1 MEIYLIAGGAAWLL
15 SLLVTPWI
23 AVLAKRYG
31 AVQEPP
37 EVVLKNIQELREKG
51 LPDSEYESK
60 LQAARRR
67 LDKPPL
73 TMWGGIAYVLPFLFV
88 SGAVLLISKTINIPI
103 AEFSVY
109 VMWFVIIGILFVVGI
124 LDDAFD
130 FSGKVQFSFHLLAAL
145 LFILS
150 PVDILGFRNPF
161 NGVFVHTDMWTF
173 SLGQLP
179 WLLRFVFPGDL
190 ILLLWVLPL
199 INGIKWQAGT
209 DGLMEGSTAISLL
222 ALFGVSIMFNQ
233 SASALFAITLAGAL
247 LGFLF
252 YNFYPNKILSGSA
265 GKSVIGFI
273 VAGIAVIGGSKF
285 AVTLLFFA
293 IPLLD
298 MAWVLLRRIVYYRPK
313 SPFQLFL
320 ISNKFHFHHQLMKL
334 GFSEPK
340 IAYLEYAV
348 TALLGLLGIF
358 SPSFLK
364 PYVLVVAWLL
374 VFFMIISATV
384 KAHE

>member
-1 MEIYLIAGGAAWLL
+1 MEIYLIAGGAALLL

-73 TMWGGIAYVLPFLFV
+73 IMWGGIAYVLPFLFV

-313 SPFQLFL
+313 SPFQLLL

-374 VFFMIISATV
+374 VTFMIISATV